1 MSTMPYLQINI
12 YFMIIIYLVELT
24 TTDTLNIHT
33 LTNIPPKPRQTKP
46 SQTQT
51 ESKYVQMCV
60 QCTQSLKAN
69 VITFLCVAE
78 NISSIL
84 TFMAS
89 NSKRS
94 NLLLMCVCVFLSI
107 HPCHWCPCH
116 AKKRNTNQ
124 TKNHTQRTD
133 RQCVRMS
140 CWFPADKN
148 RLSEC
153 IRK

>member
-1 MSTMPYLQINI
+1 MPYLQINI

-33 LTNIPPKPRQTKP
+33 LTNSPPKPRQTKP

-107 HPCHWCPCH
+107 HPCHWCPRQ
-116 AKKRNTNQ
+116 KKKHKSNKESYTTHRQ
-124 TKNHTQRTD
+124 TMCPN
-133 RQCVRMS
+133 VVLIS
-140 CWFPADKN
+140 CWQKQI
-148 RLSEC
+148 
-153 IRK
+153 IRMYS

>member
-1 MSTMPYLQINI
+1 
-12 YFMIIIYLVELT
+12 MIIIYLVELT

-33 LTNIPPKPRQTKP
+33 LTNSPPKPRQTKP

-69 VITFLCVAE
+69 VITFLWVAE

-94 NLLLMCVCVFLSI
+94 NLLLMCVCL
-107 HPCHWCPCH
+107 
-116 AKKRNTNQ
+116 
-124 TKNHTQRTD
+124 
-133 RQCVRMS
+133 CVRVLIDSPLPLMS
-140 CWFPADKN
+140 TPKKETQIKQRIIHNAPTDN
-148 RLSEC
+148 VSEC
-153 IRK
+153 RADFLLTKTDYQNVFVNNYTTA